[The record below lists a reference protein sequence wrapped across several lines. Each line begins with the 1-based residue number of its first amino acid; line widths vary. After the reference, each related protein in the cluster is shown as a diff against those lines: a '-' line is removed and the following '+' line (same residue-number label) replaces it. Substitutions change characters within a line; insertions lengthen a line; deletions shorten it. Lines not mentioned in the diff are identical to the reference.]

1 MAKETKS
8 RVVFQRSALGTR
20 IALLVMLCVC
30 IAAMAVAGLAIYTA
44 KRDTAALRQ
53 QALDLEKRNEQLEAA
68 WTPSSASLRRS
79 WGCTCRTP
87 SFSTQSNTLKHGG
100 KKGNMEFTVGDILE
114 GKVKSIT
121 NFGAFVT
128 LPENRTGMVHIS
140 EVANTYVSDIRQHL
154 TEGQDV
160 KVMVIG
166 NENGKINLSIK
177 RLEPKPARENNR
189 PRNNAAPAAP
199 AAPKTAD
206 QLFEE
211 RLKQFMTESDS
222 KISSI
227 RQYSDHRTKSRR
239 R

>member
-1 MAKETKS
+1 
-8 RVVFQRSALGTR
+8 
-20 IALLVMLCVC
+20 
-30 IAAMAVAGLAIYTA
+30 
-44 KRDTAALRQ
+44 
-53 QALDLEKRNEQLEAA
+53 
-68 WTPSSASLRRS
+68 
-79 WGCTCRTP
+79 
-87 SFSTQSNTLKHGG
+87 
-100 KKGNMEFTVGDILE
+100 MELTVGAILE

-121 NFGAFVT
+121 NFGAFIA
-128 LPENRTGMVHIS
+128 LPENHTGMVHIS

-166 NENGKINLSIK
+166 VDGGKVNLSIK
-177 RLEPKPARENNR
+177 RLEPKPQRTGGGNFRSGAPRQNNQAQNSQSPRPART
-189 PRNNAAPAAP
+189 APTP
-199 AAPKTAD
+199 PPAPKTAD

-211 RLKQFMTESDS
+211 KLKAFMSESDS

>member
-1 MAKETKS
+1 
-8 RVVFQRSALGTR
+8 
-20 IALLVMLCVC
+20 
-30 IAAMAVAGLAIYTA
+30 
-44 KRDTAALRQ
+44 
-53 QALDLEKRNEQLEAA
+53 
-68 WTPSSASLRRS
+68 
-79 WGCTCRTP
+79 
-87 SFSTQSNTLKHGG
+87 
-100 KKGNMEFTVGDILE
+100 MELTVGAVLE

-121 NFGAFVT
+121 NFGAFIS
-128 LPENRTGMVHIS
+128 LPEGKTGMVHIS
-140 EVANTYVSDIRQHL
+140 EVANAYVSDIRQHL

-177 RLEPKPARENNR
+177 RLEPRPQRPQGGRTDTYRTGAPRQGGMNQNR
-189 PRNNAAPAAP
+189 APRTPVQP

-211 RLKQFMTESDS
+211 KLKAFMSESDS

-227 RQYSDHRTKSRR
+227 KQYSDHRTKSRR